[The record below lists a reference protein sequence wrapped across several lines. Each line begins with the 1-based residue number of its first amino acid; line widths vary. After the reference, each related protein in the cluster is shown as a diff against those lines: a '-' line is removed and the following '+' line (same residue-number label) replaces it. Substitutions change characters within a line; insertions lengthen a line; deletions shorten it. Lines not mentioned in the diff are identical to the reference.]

1 MEDHGTVYDTRTLK
15 MREQIE
21 AMKEIWTKDVANAR
35 RLSCARC
42 GLATSAATRQAQP
55 MTSEPMSL
63 GRHSS
68 LARSTR
74 FVPDSPVEGAG
85 FEPSVPG
92 KEGSTITKCSTN
104 FAEQACWRADAGPR
118 RRRDVRHQVSNGT
131 SLFLQLTTL

>member
-1 MEDHGTVYDTRTLK
+1 
-15 MREQIE
+15 
-21 AMKEIWTKDVANAR
+21 
-35 RLSCARC
+35 
-42 GLATSAATRQAQP
+42 
-55 MTSEPMSL
+55 MSL

-118 RRRDVRHQVSNGT
+118 RRRDVRHQVSSGT